1 MFAVLASLLGVFIGG
16 LLPYITNKQIHKHD
30 IDKLKLEHSKEVKVF
45 TREKY
50 EQLIIKL
57 YRLAYMAYEG
67 VYCRSR
73 NEDLSFTME
82 EFMILM
88 AEVDT
93 LIMLHFPLLKEDYE
107 KFSEQLTELYIE
119 LFAGSFEQCEII
131 KIAFDIEADNLL
143 SSVKR
148 NADKYTQIV
157 TS

>member
-1 MFAVLASLLGVFIGG
+1 MFTVIASLLGVLIGG

-30 IDKLKLEHSKEVKVF
+30 IDKLKLEHNKEVKVF

-67 VYCRSR
+67 VYYRSR
-73 NEDLSFTME
+73 NENLNFTME
-82 EFMILM
+82 TFMMLM

-93 LIMLHFPLLKEDYE
+93 LVMLHFPLLEQDYE
-107 KFSEQLTELYIE
+107 KFSKQLVKLYIE
-119 LFAGSFEQCEII
+119 LFSGSFGQCEVI
-131 KIAFDIEADNLL
+131 KEEFDREAENLL
-143 SSVKR
+143 KVVKR
-148 NADKYTQIV
+148 HANEYTQIV

>member
-1 MFAVLASLLGVFIGG
+1 MFTALIGLLGVFIGG
-16 LLPYITNKQIHKHD
+16 LLPYITNKQLYKHD
-30 IDKLKLEHSKEVKVF
+30 IKKLKLEHDKEVKVF

-57 YRLAYMAYEG
+57 YRLAYMVYEG
-67 VYCRSR
+67 IYFRSR
-73 NEDLSFTME
+73 NESLNFTMKE
-82 EFMILM
+82 LMILM

-93 LIMLHFPLLKEDYE
+93 LIMLHFPLLKDDYK

-143 SSVKR
+143 NSVR
-148 NADKYTQIV
+148 QNADKYTQII

>member
-1 MFAVLASLLGVFIGG
+1 MFTVIASLLGVLIGG

-30 IDKLKLEHSKEVKVF
+30 IDKLKLEHNKEVKVF

-67 VYCRSR
+67 VYHRSK
-73 NEDLSFTME
+73 NENINFTME
-82 EFMILM
+82 TFMMLM

-93 LIMLHFPLLKEDYE
+93 LVMLHFPLLEEDYE
-107 KFSEQLTELYIE
+107 KFSKQLVKLYIE
-119 LFAGSFEQCEII
+119 LFSGSFGQCEVI
-131 KIAFDIEADNLL
+131 KEAFDREAENLL
-143 SSVKR
+143 KVVKR
-148 NADKYTQIV
+148 HANEYTQIV

>member
-1 MFAVLASLLGVFIGG
+1 MFAVIASLLGVLIGG

-30 IDKLKLEHSKEVKVF
+30 IDKLKLEHNKEVKVF

-67 VYCRSR
+67 VYYRSR
-73 NEDLSFTME
+73 NGNLNFTME
-82 EFMILM
+82 TFMMLM

-93 LIMLHFPLLKEDYE
+93 LVMLHFPLLEEDYE
-107 KFSEQLTELYIE
+107 KFSKQLVKLYIE
-119 LFAGSFEQCEII
+119 LFAGSFEQCRVI
-131 KIAFDIEADNLL
+131 KEDFDREADNLL
-143 SSVKR
+143 KVVKR
-148 NADKYTQIV
+148 HANEYTQIV